1 MAKHINPFAFNP
13 AVDRQ
18 DVDQFGFV
26 NLNEAFEKGIIP
38 ANAGSTDESFNGVAA
53 PGILLPRSQDVFEA
67 LRKTNYV
74 QSVLRAKAAA
84 SKERE
89 DLAKEVAE
97 KSAPGVS
104 A

>member
-1 MAKHINPFAFNP
+1 MNKRFRYNKC
-13 AVDRQ
+13 VDRSE
-18 DVDQFGFV
+18 VDQFGFV

-38 ANAGSTDESFNGVAA
+38 ANAGTTDESFNGVAA

-74 QSVLRAKAAA
+74 QTVLRNKAAA

-89 DLAKEVAE
+89 DLAKEVSE
-97 KSAPGVS
+97 KTSVVS
-104 A
+104 E